1 MSENRPTGPRQD
13 RPLGPRNDRPTG
25 PRQDRPIGPR
35 NDRPPSPTWSRPP
48 LPEPERPLLPAPL
61 RGLGLNLETIPTVA
75 VRSAFLHPLVFK
87 KMVAGPLGPNRP
99 QPGDIVR
106 VVDRDQ
112 EQPLGYA
119 LWNPRSQIAL
129 RRLSDLSTVPDEA
142 FWERRIR
149 DAVRL
154 RASLLNLD
162 KQGDAYRLIHAEG
175 DGLTGLIVDR
185 YADTLSIECF
195 SQGIYQRIGPILNHL
210 HAAAGTTRHRVR
222 MDSDIAAAEGLKA
235 DPIDSP
241 ELPGVRNIHEH
252 GIRYRVRF
260 EGSHKTGF
268 FCDQRDNR
276 HRLADFCADKQVL
289 DVCCYTGG
297 FGLNAKL
304 RGHASE
310 VTCVDLD
317 EKAIAQAKDNANLN
331 QTRLNLVHS
340 DAFGYM
346 RQMGINGKSFGV
358 IVLDPSKLIPNR
370 DEMSPGKRK
379 YFDLNVLALKLVEP
393 GGILLTCSCSGLLS
407 TEEFVGILR
416 AAARTAGRTARILAI
431 TGAAPDHPVGIDVP
445 ESSYLK
451 AVWLEVG
458 DQITQGSAQNIQLD
472 STGESDEQDESD
484 DEIGDS

>member
-1 MSENRPTGPRQD
+1 M
-13 RPLGPRNDRPTG
+13 
-25 PRQDRPIGPR
+25 
-35 NDRPPSPTWSRPP
+35 
-48 LPEPERPLLPAPL
+48 PAPL
-61 RGLGLNLETIPTVA
+61 RGLGLSLETIPTVA

-142 FWERRIR
+142 FWERRLL
-149 DAVRL
+149 DAVKL
-154 RASLLNLD
+154 RTSLLNLD

-195 SQGIYQRIGPILNHL
+195 SQGMYQRIGPILQHL
-210 HAAAGTTRHRVR
+210 HAAAGTRHHRVR
-222 MDSDIAAAEGLKA
+222 MDPEIAAAEGLRA

-241 ELPGVRNIHEH
+241 ELPSARSIHEH
-252 GIRYRVRF
+252 GVRYRVKF

-268 FCDQRDNR
+268 FCDQRENR
-276 HRLADFCADKQVL
+276 LRLADFCADRLVL
-289 DVCCYTGG
+289 DVCSYTGG

-304 RGHASE
+304 RGNAKD

-331 QTRLNLVHS
+331 QTRINLVHA

-346 RQMGINGKSFGV
+346 RQMGVNGKSFGV
-358 IVLDPSKLIPNR
+358 VVLDPSKLIPNR

-379 YFDLNVLALKLVEP
+379 YFDLNVLAFQLVEP

-407 TEEFVGILR
+407 PEEFIGILR

-431 TGAAPDHPVGIDVP
+431 TGASPDHPVGLDVP
-445 ESSYLK
+445 DTSYLK

-458 DQITQGSAQNIQLD
+458 DRINPAHADSGSQTPDDNEDQEDQEYDD
-472 STGESDEQDESD
+472 SE
-484 DEIGDS
+484 DS